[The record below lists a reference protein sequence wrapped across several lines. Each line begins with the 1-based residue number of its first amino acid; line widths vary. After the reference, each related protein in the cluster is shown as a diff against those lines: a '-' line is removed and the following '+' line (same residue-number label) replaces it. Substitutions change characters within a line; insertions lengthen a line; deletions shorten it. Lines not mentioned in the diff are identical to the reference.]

1 MEKGKGALKKG
12 RFRGGREENR
22 GFRGKG
28 GGGKGGLG
36 GFEG

>member
-28 GGGKGGLG
+28 GGKGGFRG
-36 GFEG
+36 V